1 MPHTVEQLRRGVIDF
16 CSLLDQAAVAFAW
29 EWLIL
34 PHPMEETKKQDKA
47 VIGPGIAMEV
57 IGNATVESSLI
68 SIRALDEFFDPG
80 DGRPNDIRSH
90 YYSGYRSPGHF
101 LQNPEFH
108 TIGRRIAHL
117 TLDRVDDSTKPWQ
130 ITELI
135 TRAYKLSENFLS
147 FVVEGEG
154 KQYLPKAPFDTAS
167 RLFTSRQMDEFMQ
180 RVLHQ
185 QQERFV

>member
-16 CSLLDQAAVAFAW
+16 CSLLDQAAVAF
-29 EWLIL
+29 
-34 PHPMEETKKQDKA
+34 
-47 VIGPGIAMEV
+47 AMEV

-90 YYSGYRSPGHF
+90 YYSGYRSPGRF

-147 FVVEGEG
+147 F
-154 KQYLPKAPFDTAS
+154 
-167 RLFTSRQMDEFMQ
+167 FTSRQMDEFMQ